1 MEESSGRAR
10 PAIRIVE
17 VDSEGYRVY
26 PVEGEPWD
34 RALAEAVSLAARA
47 AALAARRLGR
57 PITSLQVNL
66 AGQSLVVTIGRGRI
80 VGLLFE
86 EAGTGEAPS
95 RAAGAAKA
103 SV

>member
-1 MEESSGRAR
+1 MEEPSGKAR

-17 VDSEGYRVY
+17 IDSEGYRVY

-80 VGLLFE
+80 VGLIFDE
-86 EAGTGEAPS
+86 EGPAGAPSQAAGT
-95 RAAGAAKA
+95 AKA